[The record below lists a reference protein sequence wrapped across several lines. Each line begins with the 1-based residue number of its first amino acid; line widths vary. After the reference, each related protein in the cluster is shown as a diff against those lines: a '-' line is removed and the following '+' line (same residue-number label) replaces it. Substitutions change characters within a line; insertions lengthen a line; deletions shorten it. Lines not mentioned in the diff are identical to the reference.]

1 MAGTKRSLHARTQAR
16 NERGQFA
23 ATHVGP
29 PPPPPR
35 FLILVD
41 SDSDSEVPPAATE
54 KRSAAA
60 AAAGKEK
67 EVERAPARTEKSGS
81 ATFKRTTKG
90 ATPTSKK
97 KGPPYGG
104 PTSASMKKG
113 SASYK
118 KAIDGGASASKQKKK
133 VWKSPFLLPPSMKC
147 DASFDRCAI
156 FVLAS

>member
-1 MAGTKRSLHARTQAR
+1 LHASTQAR

-23 ATHVGP
+23 ATHAGP
-29 PPPPPR
+29 LPPPPR
-35 FLILVD
+35 FLILVY
-41 SDSDSEVPPAATE
+41 SDSEVPPAATE

-67 EVERAPARTEKSGS
+67 EVERAPARTEKSGF

-90 ATPTSKK
+90 ATPASKK
-97 KGPPYGG
+97 KGP
-104 PTSASMKKG
+104 
-113 SASYK
+113 SYK

-147 DASFDRCAI
+147 DAHLIDVQFLC
-156 FVLAS
+156 

>member
-90 ATPTSKK
+90 ATPASKK
-97 KGPPYGG
+97 KGP
-104 PTSASMKKG
+104 
-113 SASYK
+113 SYK